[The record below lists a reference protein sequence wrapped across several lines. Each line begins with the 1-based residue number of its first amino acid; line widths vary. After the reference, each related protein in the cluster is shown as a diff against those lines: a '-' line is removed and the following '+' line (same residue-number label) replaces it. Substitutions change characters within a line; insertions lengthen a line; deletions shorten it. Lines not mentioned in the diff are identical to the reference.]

1 MNGMCGDE
9 GKAGPEEPRMTQMSA
24 DATSRMELRYRY
36 GEVVSI
42 SSPSAWICAIRGSC
56 ISWSAVLSERYLLH
70 AVADLCP
77 MATFGTDLA
86 RAAQLLRDGNIVAI
100 PTETVYGLA
109 ADAFDEAAV
118 LKVFAAKQRPSFDPL
133 IVHIGQR
140 DDVPRVVRELPPGA
154 EALMDAF
161 WPGPLTLVL
170 PKQPA
175 VPDLVTSG
183 LDSVGLRMPAHPL
196 TRELL
201 GLLDF
206 PLAAPSANPFGY
218 VSPTTAQHVADQ
230 LGDRVPYILDGGP
243 CTVGVE
249 STILGWDAGRWHL
262 YRPGG
267 IALEAIESVIG
278 RVEPAVKQVLPVA
291 PGMLESHYAPRK
303 PVHVGDVPA
312 LLRRFAGQAVG
323 VIAFR
328 NDHPAHRCEVLSE
341 SGDLSEAA
349 RHLFAVLRDMDGSD
363 CAVIVAEEF
372 PEEGLG
378 RAINDRLRRA
388 SAKR

>member
-1 MNGMCGDE
+1 
-9 GKAGPEEPRMTQMSA
+9 
-24 DATSRMELRYRY
+24 
-36 GEVVSI
+36 
-42 SSPSAWICAIRGSC
+42 
-56 ISWSAVLSERYLLH
+56 
-70 AVADLCP
+70 
-77 MATFGTDLA
+77 MATIGTDLA
-86 RAAQLLRDGNIVAI
+86 RAAQLLREGNIVAI

-243 CTVGVE
+243 CSVGVE
-249 STILGWDAGRWHL
+249 STILGWDAGADDRPPDAD
-262 YRPGG
+262 RPGRWYVYRAGG
-267 IALEAIESVIG
+267 IPLESIETVIG
-278 RVEPAVKQVLPVA
+278 RMEPAVKQVLPVA

-328 NDHPAHRCEVLSE
+328 KEHPGHRCEVLSE
-341 SGDLSEAA
+341 SGDLAEAA

-363 CAVIVAEEF
+363 CSVIVAEEF